1 MPTAGPVPRI
11 SVIIPTYNDAA
22 ILRDALAR
30 LTDQTLPPDAYE
42 IIVVDDGST
51 DATPEVVRTAGGGP
65 VRMRVV
71 RFDANRGRA
80 AARNAGI
87 RAAEAPLVVFVDSDI
102 LVRRRFLH
110 HHLAMHEAADRPVLG
125 RGPVILIPTRDVPA
139 RDPIARMSPAF
150 LDTANASLPRQ
161 VLLDVGMFDEG
172 FRVYG
177 WEDFDLGLRL
187 EARGVRR
194 VFDAGAIA
202 YHVQPVPEV
211 ETLPRHLAKEEERAK
226 TALYL
231 LRKHPGRQT
240 RWLIQ
245 DTQLHRA
252 VHFVLGGGGLLTLRN
267 APRLAGWLQARGQY
281 TLANLVIRG
290 VLNRHYLASLDR
302 FRTVPE
308 GL

>member
-1 MPTAGPVPRI
+1 MTAHGLRI
-11 SVIIPTYNDAA
+11 SVIIPAYNDASN
-22 ILRDALAR
+22 LRDALGR
-30 LTDQTLPPDAYE
+30 LTDQTLTPDQYE

-51 DATPEVVRTAGGGP
+51 DTTLDVVGAANAGP
-65 VRMRVV
+65 VRVRVV
-71 RFDANRGRA
+71 RFDANRGRS

-87 RAAEAPLVVFVDSDI
+87 RASGAPLVVFVDSDI
-102 LVRRRFLH
+102 LVRREFLQ
-110 HHLAMHEAADRPVLG
+110 HHLAMHEAAAQPVLG
-125 RGPVILIPTRDVPA
+125 RGPVILIPTHDVPP

-150 LDTANASLPRQ
+150 LDTANASIQRQ
-161 VLLDVGMFDEG
+161 VLIDVGMFDEG

-202 YHVQPVPEV
+202 YHVQPVPAV
-211 ETLPRHLAKEEERAK
+211 DALPRHLAKEEERAR

-245 DTQLHRA
+245 DTRLQRA
-252 VHFVLGGGGLLTLRN
+252 VHFVLGGAGLLTLRN
-267 APRLAGWLQARGQY
+267 APRLAGWLQSRGYY
-281 TLANLVIRG
+281 TLANIVIRG

-302 FRTVPE
+302 FRAVSE
-308 GL
+308 GG